1 MVAGSWGDTTSGL
14 HALAALSMTLEHRNE
29 TGQGQ
34 HIDATMLTSVA
45 NVMGTAY
52 LDYSANGH
60 QAGPTGNRLP
70 YPSAI
75 IEGAFRC
82 LGEERWLAIGV
93 YTEDEW
99 RSLCYAIDREDLFNN
114 PRFESADDRLQ
125 LWQDLEFEIE
135 RWTLTRTAE
144 DAMSVLPSAGIEA
157 VVIENIH
164 DMVESDE
171 QLAHRGYYVDAW
183 HPDRSVGT
191 LKLDGVLPKF
201 SKTPGEVRRAAHTIG
216 EHNEYVF
223 GEILGLSSKHMKK
236 YQEDGVFFESDMH
249 QYNVDKRSSGRKDC

>member
-183 HPDRSVGT
+183 HPDRSVG
-191 LKLDGVLPKF
+191 LL
-201 SKTPGEVRRAAHTIG
+201 I
-216 EHNEYVF
+216 
-223 GEILGLSSKHMKK
+223 
-236 YQEDGVFFESDMH
+236 Q
-249 QYNVDKRSSGRKDC
+249 